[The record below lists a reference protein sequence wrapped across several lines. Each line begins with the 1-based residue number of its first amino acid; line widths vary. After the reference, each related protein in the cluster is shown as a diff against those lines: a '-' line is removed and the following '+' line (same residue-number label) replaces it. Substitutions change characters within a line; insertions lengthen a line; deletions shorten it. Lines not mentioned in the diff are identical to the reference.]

1 MSEPQETRIVFPEM
15 GRTEEYQAWLQR
27 ILDSGKCPFCEEN
40 WPGEHKLPYETKGYW
55 ILTENAVK
63 VPQTDHHWLI
73 ICRRHITR
81 GDQLTDAEKLELFEI
96 YNELIETHN
105 LEHLTLIMRSG
116 NPGTGSSVA
125 HLHAQI
131 YVSKKDEVNLTRV

>member
-1 MSEPQETRIVFPEM
+1 MKSSDTRIVFPEM
-15 GRTEEYQAWLQR
+15 GRNPEYQQWLQR

-40 WPGEHKLPYETKGYW
+40 WPGEHKPAYEIKNFW

-63 VPQTDHHWLI
+63 SPLAIHHWLL

-81 GDQLTDAEKLELFEI
+81 ADDLTNEEKLELFEI
-96 YNELIETHN
+96 YNSIIEKN
-105 LEHLTLIMRSG
+105 DLEYLTLVIRSG

-131 YVSKKDEVNLTRV
+131 FVSKKDEVNLTRV

>member
-1 MSEPQETRIVFPEM
+1 MNNKETRVVFPETA
-15 GRTEEYQAWLQR
+15 RNEEYKIWLQR

-40 WPGEHKLPYETKGYW
+40 WPGEHKPAYEIKKYW

-63 VPQTDHHWLI
+63 SEKTDYHWLI

-81 GDQLTDAEKLELFEI
+81 GDALTDEEKLELFEI
-96 YNELIETHN
+96 YNELIKN
-105 LEHLTLIMRSG
+105 NSLEYLTLIMRSG
-116 NPGTGSSVA
+116 NPATGSSVA

-131 YVSKKDEVNLTRV
+131 YVSKKEEVNITRI